1 MNSQRLE
8 IGEGF
13 HLAPIRASDKAAY
26 LEHFADPEI
35 GRMLLAVPVPYTEAD
50 ADKWIAHRLKNA
62 LKHEIQF
69 GIRVAD
75 GSLIGGIG
83 LVEERSTAIYR
94 GEIGYWLAREYR
106 GRGLMPRAIR
116 VFADYAFRE
125 LQLHK
130 LTATTYPFNSPLRA
144 PSKRLGLRLKA
155 GSASMFAPAK
165 ETNTSTRSSMDLSH
179 QTGRTDRWSVKEK
192 RCQPTICVVRLFLIL
207 R

>member
-1 MNSQRLE
+1 MTSQRLE
-8 IGEGF
+8 IGDGF

-35 GRMLLAVPVPYTEAD
+35 GRMMLAVPVPYTEVD
-50 ADKWIAHRLKNA
+50 ADQWIAHRVNNVR
-62 LKHEIQF
+62 KHEIQF
-69 GIRVAD
+69 GIRAGD

-116 VFADYAFRE
+116 RFADYAFRE

-130 LTATTYPFNSPLRA
+130 LTATTYPFNPSSSRA
-144 PSKRLGLRLKA
+144 LEKA
-155 GSASMFAPAK
+155 GFMFEGRLRQHVRSRKGDEYFDALVYGLVSSDWTNAPP
-165 ETNTSTRSSMDLSH
+165 ER
-179 QTGRTDRWSVKEK
+179 
-192 RCQPTICVVRLFLIL
+192 
-207 R
+207 